1 MTMKASDVKISRD
14 DSSTLLHCTNG
25 GGGLYQMKFYK
36 KTKLRLN
43 MAGEMSI
50 GKIIG
55 IIVVVIVAMAL
66 LPTLITS
73 VNTGYWAT
81 NGTTYSSSHALI
93 PLIVL
98 FFVLAVIVSAVM
110 WVVHETKGQF

>member
-1 MTMKASDVKISRD
+1 MNVKNFLPTIALFLSLQKRAW
-14 DSSTLLHCTNG
+14 N
-25 GGGLYQMKFYK
+25 
-36 KTKLRLN
+36 N
-43 MAGEMSI
+43 AGEMSI

-81 NGTTYSSSHALI
+81 NGTTYSSAHALI

-98 FFVLAVIVSAVM
+98 FFVLAVIVAAVM